1 MATKEMEKARILIVE
16 DEGIIARDLE
26 ESLTSLGC
34 EVVSLEVSGEKAVE
48 RASREKPDL
57 VLMDIV
63 LQGPLDGIEAAAEI
77 RSRLD
82 IPVIYLT
89 AYTDSKVME
98 RAKVTEP
105 FGYLIKPF
113 DNRELSFAIEMALYK
128 HRAELKMRESRQR
141 YQELVETAGA
151 IPWEL
156 DLATNKFTYVG
167 PQAEKVLGYP
177 VEDWVDMDFW
187 AGLLHPEDVWA
198 KEQCMSAVAR
208 GEDHEL
214 EYRAIASDKRIV
226 WLRDIV
232 NIVKAEDGRPVMLR
246 GFMLDITTRKKAEES
261 LILYSE
267 AVEAAADGIQVV
279 DMEGGIIYSNRAV
292 EKIYGFSPE
301 ELRGRHVNEMNADPR
316 FAGEVIIPA
325 IKKDGGWTGELLVR
339 RKDGQVF
346 PVWLAASL
354 VMGPNG
360 KPVAMIGV
368 IRDITEKKRAEAE
381 REKLIT
387 QLQDALDNIK
397 TLKGLLPMCAW
408 CKKIRDDSGYWQQV
422 EFYIQRHSDA
432 SFTHGMCPECRK
444 QMEKE
449 LEDSEGKGKG

>member
-1 MATKEMEKARILIVE
+1 MATGEIEKARILIVE
-16 DEGIIARDLE
+16 DESIIARDIE
-26 ESLTSLGC
+26 ESLTSLGF

-63 LQGPLDGIEAAAEI
+63 LQGPLDGIEAATEI
-77 RSRLD
+77 RSRLG

-128 HRAELKMRESRQR
+128 HKTELELRESRHR
-141 YQELVETAGA
+141 YRELVETAGA

-177 VEDWVDMDFW
+177 GEDWVDIDFW
-187 AGLLHPEDVWA
+187 AGLLHPKDGWA
-198 KEQCMSAVAR
+198 KDRCMSAVAR

-214 EYRAIASDKRIV
+214 EYRAIASDGRTV

-232 NIVKAEDGRPVMLR
+232 NIVRADGKPVKLR

-261 LILYSE
+261 LTLYSE
-267 AVEAAADGIQVV
+267 AVEAAPDGIQVV

-301 ELRGRHVNEMNADPR
+301 ELRGRHVNEMNADPL

-325 IKKDGGWTGELLVR
+325 IKKNGGWTGELVVR
-339 RKDGQVF
+339 HKEGREF
-346 PVWLAASL
+346 PVWLATSL
-354 VMGPNG
+354 VTDPNG

-368 IRDITEKKRAEAE
+368 SRDITEKNRAEAE
-381 REKLIT
+381 REKLIAE
-387 QLQDALDNIK
+387 LRDALDSIK

-422 EFYIQRHSDA
+422 ELYIQRHSDA

-449 LEDSEGKGKG
+449 LEDSQGKGKG

>member
-1 MATKEMEKARILIVE
+1 MATEEMEKARILIVE
-16 DEGIIARDLE
+16 DESIIARDIE
-26 ESLTSLGC
+26 ESLTSLGF

-77 RSRLD
+77 RSRLG

-89 AYTDSKVME
+89 AYTGSKVME

-113 DNRELSFAIEMALYK
+113 DNRELSFAIEIALYK
-128 HRAELKMRESRQR
+128 HKMEQELRESRQWYR
-141 YQELVETAGA
+141 ELVETAGA

-177 VEDWVDMDFW
+177 AEDWVDLDFW
-187 AGLLHPEDVWA
+187 AGLLHPEDGWA
-198 KEQCMSAVAR
+198 KGQCMSAVSR
-208 GEDHEL
+208 GEDREL
-214 EYRAIASDKRIV
+214 EYRAIASDGRTV

-232 NIVKAEDGRPVMLR
+232 NIVRDDGRPVKLR

-261 LILYSE
+261 LTLYSE
-267 AVEAAADGIQVV
+267 AVEAAPDGIQVV

-292 EKIYGFSPE
+292 EKIYGFSPK
-301 ELRGRHVNEMNADPR
+301 ELRGRHVNEMNADPL

-325 IKKDGGWTGELLVR
+325 IKKNGGWTGELVVR
-339 RKDGQVF
+339 HKEGRVF
-346 PVWLAASL
+346 PVWLATSL
-354 VMGPNG
+354 VTDPSG

-381 REKLIT
+381 REKLIVE
-387 QLQDALDNIK
+387 LRDALDNIK

-422 EFYIQRHSDA
+422 ELYIQRHSDA

-449 LEDSEGKGKG
+449 LEDSQGKGKG